1 MKHLRK
7 FKPRALLDM
16 TLVISY
22 QVMACEQGAAVP
34 ISKYIT
40 RYVFMDLI
48 KLKKRRK
55 EKLKY
60 DLKSDRHP
68 LSQMQVKVG
77 LFSRSI
83 LHIYRRNMVL
93 SQRTLTELTWN
104 IT

>member
-1 MKHLRK
+1 
-7 FKPRALLDM
+7 M
-16 TLVISY
+16 TLVIAY
-22 QVMACEQGAAVP
+22 QVIACEQGAAVP

-48 KLKKRRK
+48 ELKKRK

-60 DLKSDRHP
+60 ELKSDRHP
-68 LSQMQVKVG
+68 SSQMQVKVG

-83 LHIYRRNMVL
+83 PHIYRRNMVL
-93 SQRTLTELTWN
+93 SQRTFTELTWN

>member
-1 MKHLRK
+1 MI
-7 FKPRALLDM
+7 A
-16 TLVISY
+16 Y
-22 QVMACEQGAAVP
+22 QVIACEQVAAVP

-48 KLKKRRK
+48 ELKKRRK

-60 DLKSDRHP
+60 ELKSDRHP

-93 SQRTLTELTWN
+93 SQRTFTELTWN

>member
-16 TLVISY
+16 TLVIAY
-22 QVMACEQGAAVP
+22 QVIACEQGAAVP

-48 KLKKRRK
+48 ELKKRRK

-60 DLKSDRHP
+60 ELKSDRHP

-77 LFSRSI
+77 FSPLLDRSNVSEG
-83 LHIYRRNMVL
+83 IYRVCIKN
-93 SQRTLTELTWN
+93 RT
-104 IT
+104 

>member
-1 MKHLRK
+1 
-7 FKPRALLDM
+7 M
-16 TLVISY
+16 TLVIAY
-22 QVMACEQGAAVP
+22 QVIACQQGAAVP

-48 KLKKRRK
+48 ELKKRRK

-60 DLKSDRHP
+60 ELKSDRHP

-83 LHIYRRNMVL
+83 LHIYRKKHGVISADIHWINVEYYLRA
-93 SQRTLTELTWN
+93 
-104 IT
+104 